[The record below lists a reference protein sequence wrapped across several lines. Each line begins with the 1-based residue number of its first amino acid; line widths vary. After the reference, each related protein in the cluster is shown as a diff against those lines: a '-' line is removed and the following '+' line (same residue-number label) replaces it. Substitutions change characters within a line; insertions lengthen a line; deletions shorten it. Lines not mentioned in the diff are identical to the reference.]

1 MRRTLLSLTAVLAA
15 TVALSPLAPARAT
28 PTAPAAA
35 SGEIAWTPCP
45 RNPAAECGTLTVP
58 VDWEDPGGPTFKL
71 AVARLKATDP
81 AARIGTL
88 LFNLGGPGVSG
99 VTYTQFGNTFS
110 PEVQRRFDVVGFDP
124 RGVEGS
130 SPVKCSLP
138 ILTQFPDPLIKNQ
151 AEFDSWLDYSTRFRA
166 DCRARTGP
174 VFDHV
179 DSVSVAR
186 DMDAIRAALGEQKI
200 TYYGLSYGTLIG
212 QMYAELFPRRIR
224 ALVLDSNE
232 DHSLST
238 GPYLASWAANV
249 QDSFDE
255 FVKWC
260 GTETRCALHGKDVR
274 ALWTSLLERAD
285 RGEIRNPSS
294 PSRPLTRMDVIRSAF
309 RAGYGPTW
317 YELAT
322 LLAAL
327 DAGSRPPASTATLT
341 RAATG
346 TQTNPFQAA
355 TNDPK
360 TDTDARQA
368 AAEDPAVSYPNLI
381 FCADFRWPIRDYKEY
396 AKHLR
401 RAQAVAPDMGI
412 VPTSLTLTGI
422 CLSAPDP
429 IPNPQHR
436 LRVKGTPPLLLANA
450 LHDPATGYLWALN
463 SAAQIGKEARLLTYE
478 GWGHGVYGRSECTT
492 TAIDRYLISVRPPA
506 PGTRCPA
513 IPPVPPKAASGL
525 SDGRPAPWPPL
536 SDLLPSDR

>member
-1 MRRTLLSLTAVLAA
+1 MRRTLLSLMAVLAA
-15 TVALSPLAPARAT
+15 TVALSPLAPAGAT

-45 RNPAAECGTLTVP
+45 RNPAADCGTLTVP
-58 VDWEDPGGPTFKL
+58 VDWKDPGGPTFEL

-99 VTYTQFGNTFS
+99 VTYTQFGNTFT

-130 SPVKCSLP
+130 SPVLCSDH
-138 ILTQFPDPLIKNQ
+138 IMRQMPDTLIKNQ
-151 AEFDSWLDYSTRFRA
+151 AEFDSWLDYSRRLRA

-174 VFDHV
+174 VFDHI

-212 QMYAELFPRRIR
+212 QMYAELFPRRVR
-224 ALVLDSNE
+224 ALVLDSNV
-232 DHSLST
+232 DHSLSS

-249 QDSFDE
+249 QDSFNE

-274 ALWTSLLERAD
+274 ALWTGLLERAD
-285 RGEIRNPSS
+285 RGELRNPSA
-294 PSRPLTRMDVIRSAF
+294 PGRLLTRMDVIRSAF

-322 LLAAL
+322 LLTAL
-327 DAGSRPPASTATLT
+327 DAGSRPPASTATLMDT
-341 RAATG
+341 TTG
-346 TQTNPFQAA
+346 TQTDQTATGDPNTDPREAMADNPPW
-355 TNDPK
+355 T
-360 TDTDARQA
+360 
-368 AAEDPAVSYPNLI
+368 YPNLI

-401 RAQAVAPDMGI
+401 RADAVAPDMGI

-422 CLSAPDP
+422 CLSSPDP

-450 LHDPATGYLWALN
+450 LHDPATGYLWALDA
-463 SAAQIGKEARLLTYE
+463 AAQIGKEAHLLTYE
-478 GWGHGVYGRSECTT
+478 GWGHGVYQRSACTT
-492 TAIDRYLISVRPPA
+492 TTIDRYLISVRPPS

-513 IPPVPPKAASGL
+513 VPPAPPKSAL
-525 SDGRPAPWPPL
+525 SDARPAPWPPL
-536 SDLLPSDR
+536 PDLLPPGR